1 MLNPMNN
8 YSKNKKILYKPKSEN
23 KKISKESMIKNN
35 KKNSLKSKRNTQ
47 SQLPTETKLI
57 NLSNDL
63 YICFLF
69 VLNFI

>member
-23 KKISKESMIKNN
+23 RKISKESMIKNN
-35 KKNSLKSKRNTQ
+35 KKNSPKSKRNTQ
-47 SQLPTETKLI
+47 SQLPTETKSI